1 MQQFKITNMSCKN
14 CKAKIDAV
22 LIENN
27 IQGTID
33 VETKVLTIENA
44 NGLNDEAIINV
55 IASSGYTAEIFKQ
68 DTEEKQSTKEVQLTS
83 AQYKIPDITCTNC
96 ALTVTKQL
104 EKSGISAVINAGT
117 KQMQITDNPNQIS
130 TDAIVGEVK
139 KAGYTAIPLKA
150 KIQASEDHHDH
161 HEHHDHD
168 HHDHDHHGAHAGH
181 DHGEM
186 FATTGVWYKR
196 GEFKLI
202 WSIAAFILAEL
213 PMLFHTF
220 FHVELPG
227 LDVLMNPW
235 FQLVL
240 ATLTMMLVGVAFFKG
255 AWRALKNKVTT
266 MDTLV
271 TVGAFTAYGFSIM
284 QMIVYRFDP
293 MQHYFFEATIAIV
306 ALIYLGHYL
315 EEKASQRTNTALKE
329 LTELHAEVAHV
340 IIDDKEVTKKP
351 SAVKIGE
358 IVIVRKGEKIP
369 LDGIITSGQGSINES
384 MVTGESLPTFKE
396 EGIKVIGGTI
406 VESGEIRV
414 RVLKDESQG
423 TLSSIIEAVEKAQFE
438 KPTIQKTADK
448 ISTIFVPTILTLAVI
463 TFVIYFV
470 FLQRDFWSSIST
482 ALSVVVISCPC
493 AFGLATPL
501 SILIGSSLAAKR
513 GILYKSGATFEQ
525 VKRIDAI
532 CFDKTGTLTKGT
544 PSVVA
549 TFTDVKPHASIL
561 YQAEKQSEHPLALA
575 IVNYIEENNIATAE
589 LQMQIEE
596 VGGKGVFVQNESIK
610 YAIGSLR
617 LVGEHHI
624 TLKDAEQQ
632 FIDMHTQSGASIVTV
647 IENGVL
653 VNIIAI
659 RDIVKQEAK
668 ALIAKLH
675 ERGIQTYMVTG
686 DMKQPA
692 DAIAKEIGIAPECVF
707 AEVHPVDKL
716 EHIKA
721 LQAKGLM
728 VAFVGDGI
736 NDAPALAQ
744 ADLGIAVGTGAQVAL
759 SAADVT
765 LVGGNVLLIDEAL
778 QISKATLRNIFTNF
792 GWALS
797 YNIIAIPV
805 AMLGLLSPTLA
816 AAFMAFSDVVVV
828 LNAATLKLFRKK

>member
-22 LIENN
+22 LIEHN

-33 VETKVLTIENA
+33 IETKVLTIENA
-44 NGLNDEAIINV
+44 NGLNDEAIISV

-68 DTEEKQSTKEVQLTS
+68 DAKEKQSTKEVQLTN
-83 AQYKIPDITCTNC
+83 AQYKLPDITCTNC

-104 EKSGISAVINAGT
+104 EKSGITAVINAGT

-130 TDAIVGEVK
+130 TDGIVSEVK
-139 KAGYTAIPLKA
+139 KAGYTAIPLQSKTKSPA
-150 KIQASEDHHDH
+150 
-161 HEHHDHD
+161 EHHDHD
-168 HHDHDHHGAHAGH
+168 HSHDHNGAHAGH

-196 GEFKLI
+196 GEFKLV
-202 WSIAAFILAEL
+202 WSIGAFILAEL

-220 FHVELPG
+220 FHIEFPG
-227 LDVLMNPW
+227 LALLMNPW

-240 ATLTMMLVGVAFFKG
+240 ATLTMLIVGIAFFKG

-271 TVGAFTAYGFSIM
+271 TVGAFSAYGFSIM
-284 QMIVYRFDP
+284 QMFVYRFDP

-306 ALIYLGHYL
+306 ALIYLGHFL
-315 EEKASQRTNTALKE
+315 EAKASQRTNTALKE

-340 IIDDKEVTKKP
+340 VDGDKEITKKP
-351 SAVKIGE
+351 SEVKIGE
-358 IVIVRKGEKIP
+358 IVAVYRGEKIP
-369 LDGIITSGQGSINES
+369 LDGIIVSGKGSINEA
-384 MVTGESLPTFKE
+384 MVTGESLPSFKE
-396 EGIKVIGGTI
+396 EGVKVIGGTI

-448 ISTIFVPTILTLAVI
+448 ISTIFVPTILTLAAV
-463 TFVIYFV
+463 TFLVYYFL
-470 FLQRDFWSSIST
+470 LQRDFWFAIST

-549 TFTDVKPHASIL
+549 TFSDIKSHASIL

-575 IVNYIEENNIATAE
+575 IVGYIEENKMEINDLE
-589 LQMQIEE
+589 LQIEE
-596 VGGKGVFVQNESIK
+596 VGGKGVFVQNESTK
-610 YAIGSLR
+610 YAIGSLK
-617 LVGEHHI
+617 LVSEYNI
-624 TLKDAEQQ
+624 TLEDTQQ
-632 FIDMHTQSGASIVTV
+632 KFINTHTQSGASIVTV
-647 IENGVL
+647 IENGML
-653 VNIIAI
+653 ANIIAI
-659 RDIVKQEAK
+659 RDVVKQEAK
-668 ALIAKLH
+668 ELIAKLH
-675 ERGIQTYMVTG
+675 QRGIQTYMVTG

-707 AEVHPVDKL
+707 AEVRPVDKL

-721 LQAKGLM
+721 LQSKGLM